1 MSVMPTDP
9 PQILHA
15 GRFIELVRSG
25 HWEYARRRGC
35 LHAVG
40 IIAITPDH
48 RLLLVEQ
55 YRIPVG
61 TRTIELPAG
70 LIGDAAHL
78 EGEAAETA
86 GRRELLEETGYE
98 ADHWEYLFA
107 GPSSAGLSDEQL
119 HLLLATGLR
128 QVGPGGG
135 DDSEDITLHAI
146 ALGELEPFLAA
157 REREGVLVDMKVRL
171 AGYLATLR
179 GL

>member
-1 MSVMPTDP
+1 MPTDT
-9 PQILHA
+9 PQTLYA
-15 GRFIELVRSG
+15 GRFLELVRSG

-40 IIAITPDH
+40 VIAITPDH

-61 TRTIELPAG
+61 ARTIELPAG

-78 EGEAAETA
+78 AGEAAETA

-135 DDSEDITLHAI
+135 DDSEAITLHAI
-146 ALGELEPFLAA
+146 PLRELQPFLAA
-157 REREGVLVDMKVRL
+157 REREGALVDMKVRL